1 MCPRIHLTPRLAM
14 VAAMVPQGT
23 RLADIGTDHAYLPA
37 ALVQEGK
44 ISRAIA
50 ADLRSGPLDRARQ
63 TVLEQG
69 LGEQITL
76 RLCDG
81 LSGIRPEEADTVVI
95 AGMGGETIAA
105 ILAAAPWTRE
115 HGTRLILQPMSS
127 MDDLRQWL
135 EENGY
140 TIEREELTHEG
151 ETLYT
156 AWLVRTGKMG
166 PLSPAQIMAGKN
178 TPHPLRGAWLELW
191 LGKVQRALEGLER
204 SGRET
209 AEGRKQELRELREE
223 LICMKKE
230 WEQWQ

>member
-1 MCPRIHLTPRLAM
+1 MCPMIELSPRLAM
-14 VAAMVPQGT
+14 VADLIPCGAK
-23 RLADIGTDHAYLPA
+23 LADVGTDHAYLPA
-37 ALVQEGK
+37 ALMERGYL
-44 ISRAIA
+44 SGAIA

-63 TVLEQG
+63 TVVEQG
-69 LGEQITL
+69 LADKIEL

-115 HGTRLILQPMSS
+115 RNTRLILQPMSS
-127 MDDLRQWL
+127 MDDLRCWL

-140 TIEREELTHEG
+140 AIEREELVREG

-156 AWLVRTGKMG
+156 AWSVRAGRMEPQT
-166 PLSPAQIMAGKN
+166 PAQLVAGRN
-178 TPHPLRGAWLELW
+178 QNHPLRGAWLDLW
-191 LGKVQRALEGLER
+191 IGKVQRALDGLER
-204 SGRET
+204 SSREQS
-209 AEGRKQELRELREE
+209 AARRQELSEVYEE
-223 LICMKKE
+223 LVQMKKE